1 MKKKLL
7 IVLSILF
14 GINILCY
21 AQPFKT
27 GIHKNRIPIYNVPD
41 GEAEI
46 CGYLRYDMKYRT
58 HGLTSFRTDF
68 PGKYPLI
75 LFPTP

>member
-27 GIHKNRIPIYNVPD
+27 GIHENRIPI
-41 GEAEI
+41 
-46 CGYLRYDMKYRT
+46 
-58 HGLTSFRTDF
+58 
-68 PGKYPLI
+68 
-75 LFPTP
+75 